1 MHVSVYQETL
11 KDDNLSSVFVNVFG
25 YRILSYG
32 LAKDIDMLI
41 TLGNNM
47 NKRVDALWGQFGL
60 LAQMIWK
67 GLWTLESQVNSMLIA

>member
-47 NKRVDALWGQFGL
+47 NKRVDAL
-60 LAQMIWK
+60 
-67 GLWTLESQVNSMLIA
+67 